1 MYDLNDIHR
10 AFKLPKTKL
19 PSQWRHRIRT
29 ALETSAPA
37 KLQVQNFGADRGF
50 ATWATQ
56 EALYAYAMWCDVEF
70 YMVVVGAFTAL
81 TNGDIEEAQEIAQTV
96 VSVHEQRATELY
108 LQDHH

>member
-1 MYDLNDIHR
+1 MYDLNDIHQ

-19 PSQWRHRIRT
+19 PHQWRHRIRDCLTQT
-29 ALETSAPA
+29 AKMQAGVT
-37 KLQVQNFGADRGF
+37 QQGTRQIYH
-50 ATWATQ
+50 TWATQ

-70 YMVVVGAFTAL
+70 YMVVVNAFTAL

-108 LQDHH
+108 LQGHH